1 MDGWYLGGVRY
12 RAPYMVSSK
21 LIVQNLLVEASLVL
35 EKAWCQEDE
44 KHPNVS
50 WTENYGMKSRVAW
63 GQEAKI
69 KTEKLNM

>member
-1 MDGWYLGGVRY
+1 MTRSPIELFWTAKNLVL
-12 RAPYMVSSK
+12 SK

-35 EKAWCQEDE
+35 EKAWCQKDE
-44 KHPNVS
+44 EHPNVS
-50 WTENYGMKSRVAW
+50 WIEYKCMKSRVAW